1 MANLIC
7 SLSTVFFSFNFT
19 IWYRWIAKNQFSKVR
34 ASEMKLS
41 GTYCAEE
48 PAKKNPTE
56 CKCMKFMTWTER
68 HARWFCDANR
78 FYFNLVLSSSVYT
91 CNIVSFSLSSAR
103 QYISDTKIWRCYQSW
118 TVSFVYVCALFNN
131 NSDG

>member
-1 MANLIC
+1 MVFC
-7 SLSTVFFSFNFT
+7 SGQLDLLSSNRIFSFKFT
-19 IWYRWIAKNQFSKVR
+19 IWYRWIAKTSFQKFVQVKWNWAVLIVLKNR
-34 ASEMKLS
+34 
-41 GTYCAEE
+41 
-48 PAKKNPTE
+48 PKKNPTE

-91 CNIVSFSLSSAR
+91 CNIVSFSLSSVR

-118 TVSFVYVCALFNN
+118 TVSFVCMCVWLV
-131 NSDG
+131 